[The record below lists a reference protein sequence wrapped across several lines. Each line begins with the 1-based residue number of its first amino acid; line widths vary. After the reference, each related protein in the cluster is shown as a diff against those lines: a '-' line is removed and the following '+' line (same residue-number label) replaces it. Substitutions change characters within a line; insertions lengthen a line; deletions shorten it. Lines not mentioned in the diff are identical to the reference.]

1 MLVPL
6 EGENKSLATFP
17 KRLAKSS
24 KKRSSISTCKR
35 SNLLLHQVEKWKHTW
50 CKVSKNRNS
59 KSNALKVDHNKSPN
73 KPRYNLQLVVLL
85 CKWYNI
91 NCEVSLSGSG
101 PGSGLGSGSRPG
113 SGSEKW
119 IGTWT
124 WIFTWILT
132 WYGHRSGPVSET
144 VSGPVLTWNCIWTWI
159 WTLTRT

>member
-6 EGENKSLATFP
+6 EGENKCLATFP

-24 KKRSSISTCKR
+24 KKRSSISTWKR

-59 KSNALKVDHNKSPN
+59 KSNALKVDNNKSPN

-85 CKWYNI
+85 WKWYN
-91 NCEVSLSGSG
+91 NYCEVSLSGSG
-101 PGSGLGSGSRPG
+101 SGLGSGP
-113 SGSEKW
+113 GSEKWIWTW

-124 WIFTWILT
+124 WILTWILT

-144 VSGPVLTWNCIWTWI
+144 VSGPVLTWNCIWNWI
-159 WTLTRT
+159 WTWI